1 MPSHGMLKKEIGM
14 TLCKNTCARHFSVMV
29 QDKETGDMTIQFVF
43 CSEKSS
49 SSNAGIAAAGRG
61 KLMLITPDRICY
73 AGLLGQPHTRE
84 FGALTV
90 YVSLGSPM
98 HVMIGN
104 SGWQSMEICV
114 VPPDTPHQ
122 IATVDR
128 RIGAYMIEPESIDM
142 TRLPDWLA
150 SDNAESTA
158 GRAEHLPR
166 LRDGFLSLADGT
178 VHVNTIRSRLDEF
191 LLGETLPA
199 RRLECRMAAVVNRIK
214 RNPSDSVGAEEY
226 ADQVDLSFSRFLHLF
241 KDEVGTTFRRFRA
254 WKRARNFMSYVNT
267 NLKLTD
273 IALETGFPDSSHFS
287 HTVRRYWG
295 LTPRDIIAGSRS
307 LAVINDG
314 SFVSAAH

>member
-1 MPSHGMLKKEIGM
+1 MLKKETG
-14 TLCKNTCARHFSVMV
+14 TRGPAKNRVPGAPAPWSNTRRLA
-29 QDKETGDMTIQFVF
+29 MTIEPVF
-43 CSEKSS
+43 CSETSPRPS
-49 SSNAGIAAAGRG
+49 DGIAAAGSG

-73 AGLLGQPHTRE
+73 AGLLGRPHTRE
-84 FGALTV
+84 FGALTI
-90 YVSLGSPM
+90 YASLGSPL

-104 SGWQSMEICV
+104 SGWQSMEMCV

-128 RIGAYMIEPESIDM
+128 RIGVYMIEPESIDM
-142 TRLPDWLA
+142 TRLPDWMSPGSVDGPALL
-150 SDNAESTA
+150 
-158 GRAEHLPR
+158 LPR

-191 LLGETLPA
+191 MLGEILPA
-199 RRLECRMAAVVNRIK
+199 RRLEWRMATVVNRIK

-226 ADQVDLSFSRFLHLF
+226 AEQVDLSFSRFLHLF

-267 NLKLTD
+267 NLNLTD

-314 SFVSAAH
+314 SFVSTAH

>member
-1 MPSHGMLKKEIGM
+1 
-14 TLCKNTCARHFSVMV
+14 
-29 QDKETGDMTIQFVF
+29 MTIDPVF
-43 CSEKSS
+43 CSEKSPQPS
-49 SSNAGIAAAGRG
+49 DGIAAAGSG

-73 AGLLGQPHTRE
+73 AGLLGRPQTRE
-84 FGALTV
+84 FGALTI
-90 YVSLGSPM
+90 YTSLGAPL

-104 SGWQSMEICV
+104 GGWQSMEMCV

-128 RIGAYMIEPESIDM
+128 RIGVYMIEPESIDM
-142 TRLPDWLA
+142 TRLPDWLSPENGGGA
-150 SDNAESTA
+150 AA
-158 GRAEHLPR
+158 LLPR
-166 LRDGFLSLADGT
+166 LRDSFLSLTDGT

-191 LLGETLPA
+191 MLGETLPA
-199 RRLECRMAAVVNRIK
+199 RRLECRMATVVNRIK
-214 RNPSDSVGAEEY
+214 RNPSDSIGAEEY
-226 ADQVDLSFSRFLHLF
+226 AEQIDLSFSRFLHLF

-267 NLKLTD
+267 NLNLTD

-314 SFVSAAH
+314 SFVSTAH